1 MPAPRRGA
9 ALPVCGPGLRMRV
22 LFVGLMTFIVLGL
35 AFMITIGLLH
45 R

>member
-1 MPAPRRGA
+1 VRGPR
-9 ALPVCGPGLRMRV
+9 LTMRV
-22 LFVGLMTFIVLGL
+22 LFVGLLTFIVLGL